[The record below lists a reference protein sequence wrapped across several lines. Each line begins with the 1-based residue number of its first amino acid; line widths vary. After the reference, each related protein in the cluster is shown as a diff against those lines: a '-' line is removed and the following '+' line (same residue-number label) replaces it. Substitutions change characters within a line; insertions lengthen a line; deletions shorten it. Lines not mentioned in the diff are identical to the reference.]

1 MAYPISDVTRRVVY
15 TGSAGVG
22 PYSFTFEVLANT
34 DIQVYKNTTLLTLTT
49 NYTVTINSNGTG
61 SVTLVVAATGA
72 DTITIVGDRAIQRAT
87 DFVTGGDLF
96 ANTLNDEFDSLVI
109 FAQQVDEKAD
119 RGLKAPVTD
128 PTDVNMVLP
137 VKATRKGTVLA
148 FDSTTGDPVAGPALD
163 AVTTVIAQS
172 ANINTVAANI
182 ASVNTVAGNNTNVTT
197 VAGVSGAVTTV
208 AGISSN
214 VTSVAGNSSN
224 INTVAGNNT
233 NVTTVAGVS
242 GNVTTVAGISANV
255 TTVAGISG
263 NVTTVAGVSA
273 AVTTNATNIASIN
286 TNATNITAIQ
296 NASTNATNAAT
307 SATNAANSATSAS
320 GSASTA
326 TTQASA
332 ASTSATN
339 AASSASAAASS
350 ATAAAAAAASGL
362 YRQVLDKTANYTVTS
377 SDGGTLFRVTTTSG
391 AVTIT
396 LPQISTITDGFKV
409 SIVKWTG
416 DANAVTVA
424 RTGSDTINGATSATI
439 GAQYSQTTFVAD
451 YETNQWFAASSG
463 LGTSNVAVDVFSGNN
478 STVAFTLSGDPGS
491 KNNTLV
497 EISGVYQQKSTY
509 TVSGTTLTFSTAPPT
524 GTSNIEVVWT
534 APLAI
539 GTPSD
544 GTVTT
549 AKLASTTGSGAV
561 VLATSPTITTPT
573 ISSLSSASATALT
586 LQSAGTT
593 AITVD
598 TSQNVGVGTASP
610 LGVLDVASGSNPS
623 VRIRNTST
631 GGAGIWFG
639 NSTSGT
645 TTSDGSNVGID
656 SSQQLNL
663 WNYENTATL
672 FATNN
677 TERMRI
683 NSSGQLV
690 MATSTYGLNGQL
702 QVGITASTSGM
713 NSLLSVAGDQN
724 GGYPIGVRGNSSTQ
738 GLLGFFD
745 SSNST
750 IGSITKSGSNVAYNT
765 SSDYRLKENIGPMTG
780 ALNVIAQLKPV
791 TYTWKADGSNGQG
804 FIAHELQTVVPDC
817 VTGEKDAIETYK
829 DENGNEQTRPKYQG
843 VDTSFL
849 VATLT
854 AALQETKA
862 LIDTQAE
869 TINALT
875 ARVTAL
881 EGN

>member
-61 SVTLVVAATGA
+61 SVTLVSAATGT

-137 VKATRKGTVLA
+137 DKASRSGYVLS
-148 FDSTTGDPVAGPALD
+148 FNTTTGNPE
-163 AVTTVIAQS
+163 VTT
-172 ANINTVAANI
+172 TV
-182 ASVNTVAGNNTNVTT
+182 
-197 VAGVSGAVTTV
+197 GA
-208 AGISSN
+208 ISS
-214 VTSVAGNSSN
+214 
-224 INTVAGNNT
+224 
-233 NVTTVAGVS
+233 
-242 GNVTTVAGISANV
+242 
-255 TTVAGISG
+255 
-263 NVTTVAGVSA
+263 A
-273 AVTTNATNIASIN
+273 A
-286 TNATNITAIQ
+286 
-296 NASTNATNAAT
+296 TNATNAA
-307 SATNAANSATSAS
+307 AS
-320 GSASTA
+320 
-326 TTQASA
+326 ASA
-332 ASTSATN
+332 ASTSASN
-339 AASSASAAASS
+339 ASSSASAASSSASSASSS
-350 ATAAAAAAASGL
+350 ATAAAASAAAGMYSAV
-362 YRQVLDKTANYTVTS
+362 QDKSAAYTVVTG
-377 SDGGTLFRVTTTSG
+377 DAGDLIRVTTTAG

-396 LPQISTITDGFKV
+396 LPLISGQVDGFKIAV
-409 SIVKWTG
+409 VKWSS

-424 RTGSDTINGATSATI
+424 RSGSDTINGATSYSIAT
-439 GAQYSQTTFVAD
+439 QYNSATFVAD

-497 EISGVYQQKSTY
+497 EVSGVYQQKSTY

-561 VLATSPTITTPT
+561 VLGTSPTITTPT

-593 AITVD
+593 AVTID
-598 TSQNVGVGTASP
+598 TSQNVGIGTTSP
-610 LGVLDVASGSNPS
+610 
-623 VRIRNTST
+623 
-631 GGAGIWFG
+631 AGRLHVS
-639 NSTSGT
+639 STSDVEVRSAT
-645 TTSDGSNVGID
+645 TGANYATFRLKN
-656 SSQQLNL
+656 SSQDYSMQIRTDQSNAWTLRD
-663 WNYENTATL
+663 ETAGV
-672 FATNN
+672 N
-677 TERMRI
+677 RMTCI
-683 NSSGQLV
+683 TSG
-690 MATSTYGLNGQL
+690 
-702 QVGITASTSGM
+702 QVGINVVAASGNTFRVVNIGSDNAVQFGNVSNGVYLANGGTSFSAYSDIRLKNIIGKYETPLADIEKLDAIKFTWK
-713 NSLLSVAGDQN
+713 NDTENKPQVGVSAQSVETVIPEAIDRGTNFNVEGDTTEYLSVRYTELIPLMIA
-724 GGYPIGVRGNSSTQ
+724 
-738 GLLGFFD
+738 
-745 SSNST
+745 
-750 IGSITKSGSNVAYNT
+750 SIQE
-765 SSDYRLKENIGPMTG
+765 LK
-780 ALNVIAQLKPV
+780 
-791 TYTWKADGSNGQG
+791 
-804 FIAHELQTVVPDC
+804 
-817 VTGEKDAIETYK
+817 AI
-829 DENGNEQTRPKYQG
+829 N
-843 VDTSFL
+843 
-849 VATLT
+849 
-854 AALQETKA
+854 
-862 LIDTQAE
+862 DTQAE